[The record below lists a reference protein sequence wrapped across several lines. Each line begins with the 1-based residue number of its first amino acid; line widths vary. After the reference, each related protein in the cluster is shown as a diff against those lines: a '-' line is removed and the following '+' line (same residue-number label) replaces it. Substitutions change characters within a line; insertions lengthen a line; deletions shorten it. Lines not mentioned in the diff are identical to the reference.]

1 MTALISDTS
10 FSSGS
15 GGRPIRFFGRSRMR
29 SIRLERETPIT
40 SATVFI
46 GNRPSAATAA
56 AAAVFLTPWRVL
68 EDLGFQRLLAEQ
80 PLQLAHLA
88 LQGSIIRSRHHLFA
102 AAGSRQRP
110 LHHQPAPGEELVRG
124 NAMSASHQAYRHAR
138 LERLLDD
145 PNLLRRGPA
154 PTALNRCDD
163 LNSIRS
169 IGHRHGCMP
178 HTCQVGDRVRSVR
191 GLSHLATQSLP
202 AGSAPPARG
211 VKAMKSIASMAGTKV
226 MRF

>member
-1 MTALISDTS
+1 MTALISATRL
-10 FSSGS
+10 SSGN
-15 GGRPIRFFGRSRMR
+15 GGRPIRFFARSRMR

-46 GNRPSAATAA
+46 ANRPSAATAA

-80 PLQLAHLA
+80 SLQLAHLA
-88 LQGSIIRSRHHLFA
+88 LQGSVIRRRHDLFA
-102 AAGSRQRP
+102 AAGGRQRP
-110 LHHQPAPGEELVRG
+110 LGHQPAPREELVRG

-145 PNLLRRGPA
+145 PNLLSRGPA

-169 IGHRHGCMP
+169 IGHRHVVCLTLAKWETVSGRF
-178 HTCQVGDRVRSVR
+178 GGYLSVT
-191 GLSHLATQSLP
+191 LIPS
-202 AGSAPPARG
+202 
-211 VKAMKSIASMAGTKV
+211 
-226 MRF
+226 